1 MSPRF
6 ESASKSLPAF
16 LDIHPVANSVRISGH
31 TPEVIIKVVSR
42 GSNTLKAIQLHFEDL
57 QDGKH
62 RALEMDFRC
71 TPVVGKKAARAL
83 IEDWDLDL
91 DALTCRIP
99 HLARVRREP
108 TKLVH
113 KIIFSMPAGTPPDK
127 LLAAVRDFARKEY
140 APKHRYALALHTDEP
155 HPHVHVV
162 VRAINEEGERLNI
175 RKATLRYW
183 RKAYARLLRNHTIAA
198 KATPR
203 AALRK
208 PRTMG
213 GLRGMQRPINGRQR
227 GTPWL
232 GIKL

>member
-1 MSPRF
+1 
-6 ESASKSLPAF
+6 
-16 LDIHPVANSVRISGH
+16 VANSVPIPDY

-42 GSNTLKAIQLHFEDL
+42 GSNSLEAIRLHFEDL
-57 QDGKH
+57 QDGKL
-62 RALEMDFRC
+62 RALETDFRC
-71 TPVVGKKAARAL
+71 MPVVGKKAARAL

-99 HLARVRREP
+99 HLARVRCEP
-108 TKLVH
+108 MKLVH

-162 VRAINEEGERLNI
+162 VMAINEEGARLQI
-175 RKATLRYW
+175 RKATLRNW
-183 RKAYARLLRNHTIAA
+183 REAYARLLGNHAIAA

-203 AALRK
+203 AAPRK
-208 PRTMG
+208 PRTMDK
-213 GLRGMQRPINGRQR
+213 LRGMQRPINGPLQ
-227 GTPWL
+227 GT
-232 GIKL
+232 G

>member
-1 MSPRF
+1 
-6 ESASKSLPAF
+6 LPAF
-16 LDIHPVANSVRISGH
+16 LDIHRVANSVRIPGH

-42 GSNTLKAIQLHFEDL
+42 GSNSLKAVQLHFEDL

-83 IEDWDLDL
+83 IIEDWDLDL
-91 DALTCRIP
+91 DALICRIP

-113 KIIFSMPAGTPPDK
+113 KIIFSMPAGTPPNK

-162 VRAINEEGERLNI
+162 VRAINEEGARLQI
-175 RKATLRYW
+175 RKATLRNW
-183 RKAYARLLRNHTIAA
+183 RKAYARFLRNHAIAA

-208 PRTMG
+208 PRTMDR
-213 GLRGMQRPINGRQR
+213 LRGMHRPINGRPR
-227 GTPWL
+227 GTAWL
-232 GIKL
+232 GARL

>member
-1 MSPRF
+1 
-6 ESASKSLPAF
+6 LPAF
-16 LDIHPVANSVRISGH
+16 LDIHPVANSVHIPGYI
-31 TPEVIIKVVSR
+31 PEVIIKVVSR
-42 GSNTLKAIQLHFEDL
+42 GSNSLKAIQIHFEDL

-99 HLARVRREP
+99 HLARVRCEP

-162 VRAINEEGERLNI
+162 VRAINEEGERLHI
-175 RKATLRYW
+175 RKATLRNW
-183 RKAYARLLRNHTIAA
+183 RKAYARLLRNHAIAA

-203 AALRK
+203 AAAPRK

-213 GLRGMQRPINGRQR
+213 RLRGMQRPIHGPLQ
-227 GTPWL
+227 GTGWL
-232 GIKL
+232 GVRL

>member
-6 ESASKSLPAF
+6 ESASKSLPVF
-16 LDIHPVANSVRISGH
+16 LDIHPVASSVRIPGH

-42 GSNTLKAIQLHFEDL
+42 GSNSLEAIQTHFEDL

-71 TPVVGKKAARAL
+71 TPVVGKNAARAL
-83 IEDWDLDL
+83 IEEWDLDL

-162 VRAINEEGERLNI
+162 VKAINEEGERLHI
-175 RKATLRYW
+175 RKATLRNW
-183 RKAYARLLRNHTIAA
+183 RKGCARVLRNHAIAA

-203 AALRK
+203 AALRRA
-208 PRTMG
+208 RTMG
-213 GLRGMQRPINGRQR
+213 RLKGMQRPINGRQR
-227 GTPWL
+227 GTAWL
-232 GIKL
+232 GARL